1 MASIAP
7 AQRKCLYVIRYGS
20 ALAAAWSLTLA
31 AGCNRGMDQID
42 RRLAKVLGE
51 SSARTGLNTEP
62 RIQPAT
68 TIPQSRGSL
77 YDTTPSTTNPG
88 AADLQ
93 YTELD
98 RGQPGTP
105 EVVEGLNDRLRNY
118 ALTAGG
124 IGAEN
129 VLKLSLL
136 DALRLAQRQGREY
149 LSAEETYIIDA
160 IGLLTERHRWGPR
173 LFADSNLT
181 ASGEGDEGR
190 FDNAVSVV
198 NSLRATQRLPYGGDV
213 EARWVWNATEQLRS
227 SVSGQYRQSS
237 SLVLDANLPLLRG
250 AGMVARES
258 IIQAERDL
266 VYAAR
271 DYEDFRRSYFV
282 SIAQDYFRLLQ
293 TTDELRNRMVLLSN
307 LELFVR
313 QEEALYAAGR
323 RTEFQVNEARDRLV
337 SSRSSLA
344 STREQY
350 TLQVD
355 RFKIRLGI
363 PISQPVQLVGAR
375 ISIPEPSTTIEAAT
389 ASALDYRL
397 DLQNR
402 RDQFVD
408 AQRSVLTAR
417 DQLLPDLDLS
427 GQIRLPT
434 DPDATEG
441 GLALDP
447 DEASWEAGL
456 LFSLP
461 LDRRIERLQLR
472 QSLIRLEQSRRSL
485 DEFTDNVVLDARRR
499 VREIDLARF
508 RLELAESQVQIN
520 DRRLEE
526 QRLRADEVD
535 TRDRLDSE
543 ARMLD
548 AKNARDQAL
557 TDLRIAILNYLDA
570 IGQLRVSPEGVIDP
584 LPGMTVEI
592 EDRPID
598 FEALFTDADVPV
610 AGASPAE
617 MPADAPAEIPEQQ

>member
-1 MASIAP
+1 MVPASRMFMQCSRFMRI
-7 AQRKCLYVIRYGS
+7 VT
-20 ALAAAWSLTLA
+20 LAFAAGWLASA
-31 AGCNRGMDQID
+31 AGCNRGMDRID
-42 RRLAKVLGE
+42 RRLNQILGE
-51 SSARTGLNTEP
+51 SSLRAGLGTQP
-62 RIQPAT
+62 RIQPASGA
-68 TIPQSRGSL
+68 IPSGGSL
-77 YDTTPSTTNPG
+77 YDTNPATTNPA
-88 AADLQ
+88 AADLT

-98 RGQPGTP
+98 RGRPGTP
-105 EVVEGLNDRLRNY
+105 EVVQGLNDRLRNY

-124 IGAEN
+124 IGADN
-129 VLKLSLL
+129 VIRLSLL
-136 DALRLAQRQGREY
+136 DALRLAQREGREY

-173 LFADSNLT
+173 LFADSTLT
-181 ASGEGDEGR
+181 ATGDGDEGR
-190 FDNAVSVV
+190 FDNALSVV

-227 SVSGQYRQSS
+227 SVTGQYRQSS

-271 DYEDFRRSYFV
+271 DFEDFRRGYFV
-282 SIAQDYFRLLQ
+282 SIAEDYFRLLQ
-293 TTDELRNRMVLLSN
+293 TVTGLQNRLLQLKS
-307 LELFVR
+307 LELVVEQQQAF
-313 QEEALYAAGR
+313 YGAGR
-323 RTEFQVNEARDRLV
+323 VNEFDVNEARNNLLNA
-337 SSRSSLA
+337 RSSLA

-355 RFKIRLGI
+355 RFKLRLGI
-363 PISQPVQLVGAR
+363 PIEQPVQLVGAR

-389 ASALDYRL
+389 GSALGYRL

-408 AQRSVLTAR
+408 SQRGVLTAR
-417 DQLLPDLDLS
+417 DQLLPDLNLS
-427 GQIRLPT
+427 GLVRLPT
-434 DPDATEG
+434 DPSAAEG

-472 QSLIRLEQSRRSL
+472 QALIRLEQSRRSL

-499 VREIDLARF
+499 VRELDLARF
-508 RLELAESQVQIN
+508 RLELAEASVVLN
-520 DRRLEE
+520 ERRQEE
-526 QRLRADEVD
+526 QRLKADEVD
-535 TRDRLDSE
+535 TRDRLRTETDL
-543 ARMLD
+543 LD

-570 IGQLRVSPEGVIDP
+570 IGQLRVSSEGLIDP

-592 EDRPID
+592 EDLPID
-598 FEALFTDADVPV
+598 FEALFTDATVPV
-610 AGASPAE
+610 ADPAPVPD
-617 MPADAPAEIPEQQ
+617 PAPEQAPEAQ